1 MDIKS
6 KIILI
11 SGPTASGKSKQADK
25 LAKKS
30 LRLIKK
36 YLSNK
41 DIKNIGARSS
51 KSFDFVEPIF
61 FKYLKNYLKN
71 KFSISLGNSKYKRF
85 YVDRS
90 INGIGE
96 ILVRQT

>member
-1 MDIKS
+1 M
-6 KIILI
+6 
-11 SGPTASGKSKQADK
+11 
-25 LAKKS
+25 
-30 LRLIKK
+30 
-36 YLSNK
+36 NN

-51 KSFDFVEPIF
+51 KLLNFVEPTF
-61 FKYLKNYLKN
+61 LKYLKNYLKR